1 MKLPKSTTQFGK
13 VGDMIVS
20 RNRAGPYARL
30 WVKPLDP
37 QTPRQLAHRAR
48 ITAISTSWRLLTDA
62 QQLRWERFGKDLGIK
77 VNPGF
82 NAYASVNHVRLF
94 LGEPLL
100 KVPPERAAFDLFKV
114 DGLQATLRNGD
125 LHLALA
131 GLSDPT
137 PNIRYIVE
145 ATAPGSA
152 GHRRRKSDLVFLD
165 RPATLADLQDP
176 VALGR
181 AYVQRHRL
189 PAARQRI
196 TFRVTQILNYQ
207 WGGCHMMDAVVA
219 RAESSGVSG

>member
-20 RNRAGPYARL
+20 CNRAGPYARL

-48 ITAISTSWRLLTDA
+48 TTVIGTSWRRLTDA
-62 QQLRWERFGKDLGIK
+62 QQLRWRAFGEDLGIK

-100 KVPPERAAFDLFKV
+100 VVPPERAAFELFKV
-114 DGLQATLRNGD
+114 TGLQATLLNGE
-125 LHLALA
+125 LHVALQ

-137 PNIRYIVE
+137 PDIRYVVE

-152 GHRRRKSDLVFLD
+152 GRRRRKSDLVFLD
-165 RPATLADLQDP
+165 RPATLADLRDP

-181 AYVQRHRL
+181 AYVQRHHL
-189 PAARQRI
+189 PAAGQRV
-196 TFRVTQILNYQ
+196 TFRVSQILNYQ
-207 WGGCHMMDAVVA
+207 WGGCHMLDAVVT
-219 RAESSGVSG
+219 RAESPGRS